1 MTFETQG
8 YIDLPLR
15 ISEDRLKTIREELS
29 VYANSQTQNS
39 DQSAYGILRNNAYL
53 DIAILR
59 QTLDDYNLGQ
69 MACDILDIDE
79 VILFQD
85 NLIWKP
91 PHTDQ
96 TIEWHQDYS
105 YWPLSAPKGI
115 TFWIAIDDTNRDNGC
130 MQYIP
135 QSHHWGEC
143 QPANFFKDDGY
154 FKGSDHPEL
163 PTHSNRNQIID
174 VVLEAGRGVAHHP
187 LLAHKSH
194 PNVSN
199 RERRGWSLT
208 WIDASVTWD
217 PDHAPHPYPVFH
229 NVEKGA
235 RIEGDDFLRYRR

>member
-15 ISEDRLKTIREELS
+15 ISEERLKTIREELS

-39 DQSAYGILRNNAYL
+39 SQSAYGILRNNAYL

-69 MACDILDIDE
+69 LACDILDIDE

-115 TFWIAIDDTNRDNGC
+115 TFWIAIEHR
-130 MQYIP
+130 
-135 QSHHWGEC
+135 
-143 QPANFFKDDGY
+143 F
-154 FKGSDHPEL
+154 
-163 PTHSNRNQIID
+163 
-174 VVLEAGRGVAHHP
+174 
-187 LLAHKSH
+187 
-194 PNVSN
+194 
-199 RERRGWSLT
+199 
-208 WIDASVTWD
+208 
-217 PDHAPHPYPVFH
+217 
-229 NVEKGA
+229 
-235 RIEGDDFLRYRR
+235 